1 VCVAVV
7 GLQLGTSIKQL
18 SAQEQIKLVVQTRAT
33 QVGSQH
39 GPVPA
44 ANLKSVMWSDAGSVE
59 IEPLKHFTQEGKNP
73 HILMFNLLIDH
84 ALAACFQHC

>member
-1 VCVAVV
+1 VY
-7 GLQLGTSIKQL
+7 LGTFIQQL

-44 ANLKSVMWSDAGSVE
+44 ANLKSAMWSDAGSVE
-59 IEPLKHFTQEGKNP
+59 IEPLKHFTQEGK
-73 HILMFNLLIDH
+73 LAELL
-84 ALAACFQHC
+84 